1 MAVAVLVAGV
11 VNAALTFVGLLLCM
25 PCMLSDVL
33 GGMALMAYLKRAGR
47 GRVRLPRLQAFVLG
61 GLSGLLGSLFFL
73 GFLLVIFLLVPQGN
87 LLSML
92 STSELFGNSITG
104 IPGFSVWLVVLGG
117 LFIVLAKMIIS
128 AIAVSMI
135 SSGE

>member
-1 MAVAVLVAGV
+1 MAVAVFVAGV
-11 VNAALTFVGLLLCM
+11 ANAALTFAGLLLCM

-33 GGMALMAYLKRAGR
+33 GSMALMAYLKRTGR
-47 GRVRLPRLQAFVLG
+47 GKVRLPRLHAFVLG

-73 GFLLVIFLLVPQGN
+73 GFLLIVFLVFGN
-87 LLSML
+87 LGNMAS
-92 STSELFGNSITG
+92 SGELLGNSITG
-104 IPGFSVWLVVLGG
+104 ISGFSVWLVALGG